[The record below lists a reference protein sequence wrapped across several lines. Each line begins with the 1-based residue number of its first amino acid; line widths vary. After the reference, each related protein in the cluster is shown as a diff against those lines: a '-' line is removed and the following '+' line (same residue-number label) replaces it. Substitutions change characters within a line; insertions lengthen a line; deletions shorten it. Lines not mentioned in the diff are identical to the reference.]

1 MCNQHNANQE
11 KLIEKLTAL
20 GFVET
25 DGSDRRFVKD
35 SDSDSVIFYEAY
47 INGTGVIF
55 HLNSNGRC
63 IAITIQTVD
72 DKDIDEAFREIKL
85 FTNEMNRTT

>member
-1 MCNQHNANQE
+1 MYDQNNSNQK

-20 GFVET
+20 GFNENET
-25 DGSDRRFVKD
+25 DEKFVKD
-35 SDSDSVIFYEAY
+35 SGSGIFYEAY

-55 HLNSNGRC
+55 HLNYSGKC

-85 FTNEMNRTT
+85 FAEKMGQTT

>member
-1 MCNQHNANQE
+1 MCNQNNSNQK

-20 GFVET
+20 GFNENET
-25 DGSDRRFVKD
+25 DGTFVKD
-35 SDSDSVIFYEAY
+35 SDSGIFYEAY

-55 HLNSNGRC
+55 HLNYNEKC
-63 IAITIQTVD
+63 IKLTIQTVD

-85 FTNEMNRTT
+85 FAEEMGQTT